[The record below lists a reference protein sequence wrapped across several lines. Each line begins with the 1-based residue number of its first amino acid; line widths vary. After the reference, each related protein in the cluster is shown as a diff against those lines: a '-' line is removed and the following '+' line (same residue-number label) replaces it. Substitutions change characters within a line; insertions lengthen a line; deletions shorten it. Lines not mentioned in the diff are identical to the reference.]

1 MVLPLHGWLSQE
13 VLESMYMWLSQEVL
27 ANKYME
33 GLKPTIRAK
42 MQIMNPQGLMKME
55 ATLMV
60 EVKNRVMQLDQNML
74 GENWTRPINLVLVY
88 TRAKFSSIKFILP
101 SPTWTEPMSQRL
113 AEQRQLNLS
122 TLLGDYTYWDSMASP
137 EDMEEMWNNPEVFK
151 EWSKSGEKKG
161 KVRFSQDE
169 KKRPY
174 LSRIEVKAVAEIILS
189 KHFSTKGLKPS
200 VLCALAELLSMRFVY
215 GIGPNAGIMGL
226 DYSTAFWLYMELGFR
241 AYKVDSI
248 DDLTKPFV
256 SMYFGAAY
264 FLWLSEYEGR
274 ERTPQFVVQ
283 AYIAGPKNV
292 NFQETGP
299 MWLKFEEALRIKGA
313 ASSLS
318 VGLVMEVVIANKH
331 SAKGKSLSCSEATV
345 TLNPSASSLKV
356 LTTFC
361 LFGKVVAPM
370 SVEVTTVQEF
380 VDKTWH
386 IPVSIVAIP
395 GEAFNSNYF
404 ELGFNDEEVRTWA
417 LEKGPWCVRG
427 YTLVLQAWSPREGGK
442 LQFTHLKLCIQIHNL
457 PHEYFSVDNGKF
469 LGSLAGEVLQVDL
482 DEDKPASW
490 NNFLKVWVVIDIAEP
505 LFSGCF
511 FDLASGVKIWLQF
524 KFERIGIFCYNCG
537 CLGHQRRGCSLSSP
551 VTVEKGNG
559 IPFPLFGLWISTS
572 SSYLDVFSGANTFVP
587 SRGFSSTFPQHRLP
601 GLASSASKGGNGVIS
616 RRTAPNVGGF
626 SRMSKRVTRRSPA
639 SMGFPKSA
647 AWVPRSQQDG
657 GTAKI
662 SGNGNGVLGEQIENG
677 KASENFPDISL
688 RKTLHCFSNSVR
700 NSNPPNVSEAVKET
714 HHVMHVQKEVGSVL
728 RGPFEDQQMG
738 NGPFNC
744 GLQVTINKSH
754 GEGCS
759 QRFIGP
765 VGSGLQ
771 DTNND
776 IPTSVGPTIPI
787 NVLKRSVILK
797 DGPENP
803 NRGLIQMKG
812 NINKLSGGS
821 YLSNV
826 GHDSLEALGPDG
838 LSKESIEG
846 QDVVSGLDEKKAL
859 ASFFQAQETLL
870 HELKHFGNLDL
881 YEIKQLGGDIGVK
894 PTSETNERVTPF
906 KKRKFFESSA
916 SLCSRPHKIIR
927 RHPGV
932 IRDFPWDS
940 EKIETADKNDVED
953 PSEDTSCSLSC
964 PEVGGDADD
973 ADKVVTAVPAADV
986 NPSEAVGGSDK
997 NVKDVEKPKG
1007 DESRLKGDD
1016 FFDGLSQLEIDDDQV
1031 VLAGLEAVGKIHVP
1045 APNPDVVGQKSD
1057 ALHTDEETED
1067 TVSDTPLLDKRK
1079 RAPALKSPFFD
1090 FGSADVGSTPMELMS
1105 SGSQSAGDDRDFK
1118 MVTYV
1123 KGLYALNDV
1132 FADPVSTEIE
1142 AKFDAWIGHPRA
1154 RIYIVQISN
1163 FGVDF

>member
-1 MVLPLHGWLSQE
+1 M
-13 VLESMYMWLSQEVL
+13 
-27 ANKYME
+27 
-33 GLKPTIRAK
+33 
-42 MQIMNPQGLMKME
+42 
-55 ATLMV
+55 
-60 EVKNRVMQLDQNML
+60 
-74 GENWTRPINLVLVY
+74 
-88 TRAKFSSIKFILP
+88 
-101 SPTWTEPMSQRL
+101 
-113 AEQRQLNLS
+113 
-122 TLLGDYTYWDSMASP
+122 
-137 EDMEEMWNNPEVFK
+137 
-151 EWSKSGEKKG
+151 
-161 KVRFSQDE
+161 DE
-169 KKRPY
+169 KIY
-174 LSRIEVKAVAEIILS
+174 NCNNI
-189 KHFSTKGLKPS
+189 
-200 VLCALAELLSMRFVY
+200 
-215 GIGPNAGIMGL
+215 
-226 DYSTAFWLYMELGFR
+226 
-241 AYKVDSI
+241 
-248 DDLTKPFV
+248 
-256 SMYFGAAY
+256 
-264 FLWLSEYEGR
+264 
-274 ERTPQFVVQ
+274 
-283 AYIAGPKNV
+283 
-292 NFQETGP
+292 
-299 MWLKFEEALRIKGA
+299 
-313 ASSLS
+313 
-318 VGLVMEVVIANKH
+318 MEVVIANKH

-490 NNFLKVWVVIDIAEP
+490 SNFLKVWVVIDIAEP

-524 KFERIGIFCYNCG
+524 KFERIGIFCYNYG

-559 IPFPLFGLWISTS
+559 IPFPLFGPWLSIS

-601 GLASSASKGGNGVIS
+601 GLASSASKGGNRVIS
-616 RRTAPNVGGF
+616 RRIAPTVGGF

-647 AWVPRSQQDG
+647 AWVPRSKQGG

-738 NGPFNC
+738 NGPFNY

-759 QRFIGP
+759 HRFIGP

-846 QDVVSGLDEKKAL
+846 QDVDSGLDEKKAL

-964 PEVGGDADD
+964 PEESSVASGG
-973 ADKVVTAVPAADV
+973 VEI
-986 NPSEAVGGSDK
+986 PSAGSTTLCRFLDTGSSSQSMGRSAGFLWQLAMASTFLSSQ
-997 NVKDVEKPKG
+997 P
-1007 DESRLKGDD
+1007 LKWHSEY
-1016 FFDGLSQLEIDDDQV
+1016 LTTLR
-1031 VLAGLEAVGKIHVP
+1031 VLVRSLGKISSNPLPILLGQHLQRFYFPHRPSFHWSLTEPGVVDNRKLTDELELSTNLQNNPCQGHEVEACQTEHPKSFLP
-1045 APNPDVVGQKSD
+1045 APTVQGQIKEKEGMGETHNTSIVASS
-1057 ALHTDEETED
+1057 AL
-1067 TVSDTPLLDKRK
+1067 VKLQ
-1079 RAPALKSPFFD
+1079 ANNFFQVRM
-1090 FGSADVGSTPMELMS
+1090 G
-1105 SGSQSAGDDRDFK
+1105 K
-1118 MVTYV
+1118 
-1123 KGLYALNDV
+1123 
-1132 FADPVSTEIE
+1132 
-1142 AKFDAWIGHPRA
+1142 
-1154 RIYIVQISN
+1154 
-1163 FGVDF
+1163 